1 MLLSGDYTLPNTIV
15 RHLLLCSK
23 LPLTALNPMTKQLT
37 TSLLAGGL
45 GLLTVSA
52 QAQVRFSVGPQVGL
66 NAATIH
72 FTDPQTFP
80 SSFRTG
86 FAAGLLGNVCWGHF
100 ALQPA
105 VLFSQKG
112 YHLEGTYISTG
123 SQSPFSF
130 NGKGDYRLNYLT
142 IPLNVLYAQRAT
154 GQGVQVFAGPYLSW
168 LVGGHYEAQT
178 TYVNSSLSIAREGK
192 VVAGDV
198 YQITDDNAYSQRL
211 DSGLQA
217 GLGYR
222 YKAAVLQASYSLGL
236 RNLAS
241 DVKLGANSP
250 ASPTAAY
257 YNRAFQ
263 VSLAYLFGS

>member
-1 MLLSGDYTLPNTIV
+1 
-15 RHLLLCSK
+15 
-23 LPLTALNPMTKQLT
+23 
-37 TSLLAGGL
+37 
-45 GLLTVSA
+45 
-52 QAQVRFSVGPQVGL
+52 
-66 NAATIH
+66 
-72 FTDPQTFP
+72 
-80 SSFRTG
+80 
-86 FAAGLLGNVCWGHF
+86 
-100 ALQPA
+100 

-130 NGKGDYRLNYLT
+130 DGKGDYRLNYLT
-142 IPLNVLYAQRAT
+142 IPLNFVYTQRTT
-154 GQGVQVFAGPYLSW
+154 GQRVQAFAGPYLSW

-178 TYVNSSLSIAREGK
+178 TYVNNYLSISREGK

-198 YQITDDNAYSQRL
+198 YQITADNAYSRRF
-211 DSGLQA
+211 DAGLQA

-241 DVKLGANSP
+241 DVKLGFNSP
-250 ASPTAAY
+250 TSPTAAY
-257 YNRAFQ
+257 YSRAFQ

>member
-1 MLLSGDYTLPNTIV
+1 MN
-15 RHLLLCSK
+15 R
-23 LPLTALNPMTKQLT
+23 QLT
-37 TSLLAGGL
+37 TSLLASGL
-45 GLLTVSA
+45 CLFTVAA
-52 QAQVRFSVGPQVGL
+52 QAQVRFSVGPKVGL
-66 NAATIH
+66 NASTIH
-72 FTDPQTFP
+72 YTDPQTFP

-86 FAAGLLGNVCWGHF
+86 FEAGLLGNVSWGHF

-112 YHLEGTYISTG
+112 YHLEGTYISPG

-130 NGKGDYRLNYLT
+130 DGKVDYRLNYLT
-142 IPLNVLYAQRAT
+142 IPLNFLYTQRAT
-154 GQGVQVFAGPYLSW
+154 GQGVQTFAGPYLSW

-178 TYVNSSLSIAREGK
+178 TYVNNYLSISREGK

-198 YQITDDNAYSQRL
+198 YQITADNAYSRRL
-211 DSGLQA
+211 DMGLQA

-241 DVKLGANSP
+241 DVKLGVNSP

-257 YNRAFQ
+257 YSRAFQ